1 MKILAMLYLFV
12 IIFLTMFGILNIDLN
27 NFNLDDI
34 SYDKGDPDIVIV
46 IRLLSWQIEFEKR
59 KEPKMISEESLP
71 VAWHPNRW

>member
-59 KEPKMISEESLP
+59 KEPK
-71 VAWHPNRW
+71 NDK

>member
-34 SYDKGDPDIVIV
+34 FMIKVIL
-46 IRLLSWQIEFEKR
+46 ILLLLSDFYLGRLNLKNA
-59 KEPKMISEESLP
+59 KNLKMISEESLP